1 VISPALQRARR
12 ALESRSAPAWAA
24 LIGVL
29 LTSPSLFGGL
39 QTEDWIFR
47 AAATDPIFSLPWRVN
62 LWGPDGRPSDE
73 AVRTIVYE
81 AKRLGTLPWFTDEGF
96 HVSLWRPLASLSHQI
111 EFRLYPDLPALM
123 HAQSLLF
130 YALLIGAAGALYRR
144 VFAASDLPAWASG
157 LAVLAYAIDDA
168 HGQAVGWIMNRGAVM
183 ASLFGVV
190 SVWAFDRW
198 RRDGFRP
205 GAVLSG
211 ISLGLGLLCSEFAL
225 GAVGYLLALSVIL
238 DPARP
243 VRRAIA
249 ALVWLIPLAAWAIA
263 YRLLGH
269 GAWGSALY
277 VDPLHQPLA
286 FARSTLERGTVLLLA
301 QLGFPPSDIFI
312 QWTGVRALA
321 VVLASGLVLLGL
333 LKVVWPLLRGRAVA
347 AFWALGMLLSVV
359 PASAAF
365 AQDRMLL
372 LTGIGAM
379 GLFASLAAQIRDFDW
394 GTPRRRRIALG
405 LVLSLSV
412 AHLLA
417 APVLLP
423 LRTLTMWRYERE
435 LAKGR
440 ESAFGLLDYPHQ
452 ELVLLNAPDA
462 FFGTMLVLTRMA
474 RREPL
479 PALTLCLSGTPER
492 VEIHRN
498 DPYTLELVPRQGFI
512 GPGFNHIYR
521 SPLRPMQ
528 EGTLIWFPSFQIRV
542 DRVNQHGEPASARFR
557 FRWPLESPRV
567 VLAVFRA
574 GRYERIAPPPVG
586 GSLVIEAE

>member
-1 VISPALQRARR
+1 MPV
-12 ALESRSAPAWAA
+12 WAA

-47 AAATDPIFSLPWRVN
+47 EAATDPIFSLPWRVN

-73 AVRTIVYE
+73 AVRAIVHE

-96 HVSLWRPLASLSHQI
+96 HVSLWRPLASWTHQI

-123 HAQSLLF
+123 HAQSLVF
-130 YALLIGAAGALYRR
+130 YALLIAAAGALYRR
-144 VFAASDLPAWASG
+144 VFAAADFPAWAAG

-183 ASLFGVV
+183 ASFFGVV

-198 RRDGFRP
+198 RRDGFRW
-205 GAVLSG
+205 GAVLS
-211 ISLGLGLLCSEFAL
+211 SLGLGLGLLSSEFAL
-225 GAVGYLLALSVIL
+225 GAVGYLLALSLIL
-238 DPARP
+238 DPAP
-243 VRRAIA
+243 PPRRAIA
-249 ALVWLIPLAAWAIA
+249 ALVWLLPVAVWAIA
-263 YRLLGH
+263 YKLLGH

-277 VDPLHQPLA
+277 VDPLGQPLT
-286 FARSTLERGTVLLLA
+286 FVRSTIERGTVLLLA

-312 QWTGVRALA
+312 QWTGVRALL
-321 VVLASGLVLLGL
+321 VVLASALGL
-333 LKVVWPLLRGRAVA
+333 MALLVAVWPLLRGRAVA
-347 AFWALGMLLSVV
+347 AFWALGMLFSVV

-365 AQDRMLL
+365 PQDRMLL
-372 LTGIGAM
+372 LTGVGAM
-379 GLFASLAAQIRDFDW
+379 GLLATLAASLTSFDW
-394 GTPRRRRIALG
+394 RTPRRRRVALG
-405 LVLSLSV
+405 LVLALSI
-412 AHLLA
+412 AHLLV

-423 LRTLTMWRYERE
+423 LRSLTMWRYDRA

-440 ESAFGLLDYPHQ
+440 ESAFGLIEHPHQ

-492 VEIHRN
+492 IEVLRS
-498 DPYTLELVPRQGFI
+498 DPYTLDLAPRQGFI

-521 SPLRPMQ
+521 SPLRPMD
-528 EGTLIWFPSFQIRV
+528 EATLIWFPSFQIRV
-542 DRVNQHGEPASARFR
+542 ERVNQRGEPASARFR
-557 FRWPLESPRV
+557 FRWPLESPRMV
-567 VLAVFRA
+567 FAVYRG

-586 GSLVIEAE
+586 GSLVIDAE